1 MTQAPAPPAV
11 PAKKPRGFLVYVA
24 VIGAVLFGLS
34 ALGAG
39 ACVLY
44 ARSLVIAHTGAS
56 AVPLR
61 PVPEKTDAD
70 FASLEKRV
78 EAFQTSVRDVGEVPE
93 LVLSADDINALIA
106 RRADP
111 KTRLGDMLRVTLEDG
126 KIGGEVSAPLD
137 KVNLPLPAGR
147 WLNAAAAF
155 NVSMKGGAL
164 LITIDS
170 LVLDGKPVSPALLAQ
185 LKNENL
191 ARNVYKD
198 PKHAEA
204 LRKIDSI
211 EIKDGLITIKPAKA

>member
-1 MTQAPAPPAV
+1 MTQAPIPV
-11 PAKKPRGFLVYVA
+11 PVKKPRGFLFYAAIVA
-24 VIGAVLFGLS
+24 GVMFAFT

-44 ARSLVIAHTGAS
+44 ARSLVIAHTSPS

-70 FASLEKRV
+70 FEALSKRV
-78 EAFQTSVRDVGEVPE
+78 EAFQASVRDGGPVPE

-106 RRADP
+106 RKSDP

-126 KIGGEVSAPLD
+126 KIGGELSAPLD
-137 KVNLPLPAGR
+137 KVGLPLPGGR
-147 WLNAAAAF
+147 WLNAAGAF
-155 NVSMKGGAL
+155 NVSMKGGV
-164 LITIDS
+164 LIITADT
-170 LVLDGKPVSPALLAQ
+170 LVLDGKPVSPALLAR

-211 EIKDGLITIKPAKA
+211 EIKGGLMTIKPAKA